1 MVHVISNPLRDYKDR
16 KKKTP
21 HPLFTYSP
29 AVTTNCVC
37 THAQSCLFVTP
48 LTTAHQAPMSM
59 GFPRQEYRSGLPFP
73 PPRDLFSQ
81 PRIYLLN
88 SGSIF
93 STQGSNP
100 HLLCLLYWQVDSLP
114 LCYPESPHNTFE
126 LSQNAKN
133 TILLWGKKIILW

>member
-29 AVTTNCVC
+29 TVTTNCVC

-73 PPRDLFSQ
+73 PPRDL
-81 PRIYLLN
+81 P
-88 SGSIF
+88 
-93 STQGSNP
+93 NP
-100 HLLCLLYWQVDSLP
+100 GIKLRSLV
-114 LCYPESPHNTFE
+114 SPALTGGFFTTHATWE
-126 LSQNAKN
+126 AM
-133 TILLWGKKIILW
+133 